1 MATSHPAVES
11 QPYPRPG
18 YAWLVVAILTLIYVF
33 SFIDRQ
39 ILNLLVG
46 PIRRDLKISD
56 LEMSYLMGL
65 SFAIFYTLFGIPMGR
80 IADTK
85 SRRGLI
91 AVGVF
96 VWSFFTA
103 GCGLARNF
111 GQMLLM
117 RIGVGV
123 GEAALSPAA
132 YSLIAD
138 YFPPHRR
145 ATAISVYGMG
155 IYLGSGIA
163 FLLGGLVTKLASNQE
178 NWEFAI
184 VGSVRS
190 WQVIFFAVG
199 LPGILLT
206 LLMLAVKEPLRRG
219 TRKIMQTNGTMGT
232 AKVPLGE
239 VFAYI
244 NQNRLTFLCHNV
256 GTALLSFSS
265 YGSAAWIPTFFVR
278 HHHWNAGTTG
288 IYYGTIVAIFG
299 PLGIAFGGWLADY
312 LAERGRKDSNMF
324 VEFLVAIAWA
334 PTGIAY
340 LLVDDPWIAMA
351 LLAPTSFLVAAP
363 FGIAPAAIQQIMPNE
378 MRGQASAIY
387 LFVLNLIGLGIGPSA
402 VAFFT
407 DKVFHDD
414 NMVGSSMLV
423 VTLAA
428 HTIAAVLLWFGRK
441 HYLRSMD
448 HLVVW
453 RSTHQ

>member
-1 MATSHPAVES
+1 MLTPPLRVEQ
-11 QPYPRPG
+11 QPYPRPA
-18 YAWLVVAILTLIYVF
+18 YAWLVVGILTLIYVF

-56 LEMSYLMGL
+56 LEMSYLLGL

-80 IADTK
+80 IADSR

-91 AVGVF
+91 AAGVF
-96 VWSFFTA
+96 AWSFFTA
-103 GCGLARNF
+103 GCGLTRNF
-111 GQMLLM
+111 SQMLLM

-145 ATAISVYGMG
+145 ATAISAYGMG

-178 NWEFAI
+178 NYELAI

-199 LPGILLT
+199 LPGLFLS
-206 LLMLAVKEPLRRG
+206 LLMLAVREPLRRD
-219 TRKIMQTNGTMGT
+219 TRKIVGTLKPT
-232 AKVPLGE
+232 QVPLRE
-239 VFAYI
+239 VFTYI
-244 NQNRLTFLCHNV
+244 KDNRWTFLCHNV

-278 HHHWNAGTTG
+278 HHHWDAGTTG

-312 LAERGRKDSNMF
+312 VAQRGRKDSNML
-324 VEFLVAIAWA
+324 VEFLAAIAWA
-334 PTGIAY
+334 PTGFAY
-340 LLVDDPWIAMA
+340 LLVDDPWVAMW

-378 MRGQASAIY
+378 MRGQASAVY

-407 DKVFHDD
+407 DKVFQDD
-414 NMVGSSMLV
+414 NRVGTSILV
-423 VTLAA
+423 VTMAA

-441 HYLRSMD
+441 QYLLSMD
-448 HLVVW
+448 RLVLW
-453 RSTHQ
+453 RSSHP